1 MAEFPNSEIEALAL
15 LYVQNQDL
23 SGLTPEEIYDKYRD
37 AYKRIHDHKQNL
49 FLIVSKGLFNL
60 S

>member
-37 AYKRIHDHKQNL
+37 AYKRIHDHKQKHVINR
-49 FLIVSKGLFNL
+49 VKG
-60 S
+60 SI